1 MKTKNLTLLA
11 IRHAAV
17 KVGKLLAK
25 FVICGL
31 SLGILTL
38 LLGIICGMCFR
49 ETLFWAI
56 LATLFGTCV
65 SIMSEWE

>member
-1 MKTKNLTLLA
+1 MKTKNLTLLV

-25 FVICGL
+25 FVLCGL

-38 LLGIICGMCFR
+38 LLGVICGMCIR
-49 ETLFWAI
+49 ECLFWSI
-56 LATLFGTCV
+56 IATLFGTCASV
-65 SIMSEWE
+65 MSEWE

>member
-1 MKTKNLTLLA
+1 MKTRNLTLLA

-17 KVGKLLAK
+17 KVGKMLAK
-25 FVICGL
+25 FVLCGL

-38 LLGIICGMCFR
+38 LLGVICGMCLR
-49 ETLFWAI
+49 ECAFWSI

>member
-25 FVICGL
+25 FVLCGL

-38 LLGIICGMCFR
+38 LLGIICGMCIR
-49 ETLFWAI
+49 ECAFWSI
-56 LATLFGTCV
+56 IATLFGTGASV
-65 SIMSEWE
+65 LSEVE